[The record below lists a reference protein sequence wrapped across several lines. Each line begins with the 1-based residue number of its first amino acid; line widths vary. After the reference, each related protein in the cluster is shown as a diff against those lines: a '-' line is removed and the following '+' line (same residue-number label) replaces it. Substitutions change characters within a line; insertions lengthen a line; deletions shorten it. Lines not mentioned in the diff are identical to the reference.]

1 MIRGGTYRLTEPLV
15 FGPEDSGSE
24 TFGITYTNYP
34 GEQPIISGGRVIK
47 GWTEDND
54 GTWSTL
60 IPDVKAGKWKFRQLF
75 INGRRATRAR
85 HPNEGYFRI
94 EKAGEDRRTEFRFKP
109 GDVPACQDLSDV
121 ELVFLHDWSIT
132 RVPVKSIDLESHNLT
147 VLHQIGGP
155 ARWATIDWFEKHPR
169 YFLENSSQFLDA
181 PGEWY
186 LDTKTGVLTYKPLLG
201 QSLTEIE
208 AVAPIAQ
215 QLLVVRGNTKSNR
228 YVKNLNFVGLIFEHA
243 GWLPKAPWAPCGDGV
258 YWGRQACTWWSPG
271 TKERARPYEPAAPAA
286 VHFEMAESCCVK
298 DCRVAHVGPS
308 AVWFSRLCRNNRV
321 SGCTIIDV
329 GANGVMIGEGAW
341 RLTSGKSWWQSTPQD
356 AAMGNIVKN
365 NLIEHCGQELFGAV
379 GVWVGLAGQTTISH
393 NEIRHLPYTGVSVGW
408 MWWDP
413 RQRAEPRETPCRAN
427 MVIDNHIHHVM
438 QVLSDGGGIY
448 TLGLQPGSVLRGNV
462 IHDIL
467 RNAGRA
473 ESNGMFLDQ
482 GSGDLLIEKN
492 VIYNVDRS
500 PLRFHKGWE
509 NLVRQNVLSV
519 RKNVPAVRYNDTKA
533 ERIRL
538 MNNTI
543 IEIDSGE
550 AKALEKAV
558 TAALDKAGL
567 EPRYRKKLLG
577 I

>member
-1 MIRGGTYRLTEPLV
+1 
-15 FGPEDSGSE
+15 
-24 TFGITYTNYP
+24 
-34 GEQPIISGGRVIK
+34 
-47 GWTEDND
+47 
-54 GTWSTL
+54 
-60 IPDVKAGKWKFRQLF
+60 
-75 INGRRATRAR
+75 
-85 HPNEGYFRI
+85 
-94 EKAGEDRRTEFRFKP
+94 
-109 GDVPACQDLSDV
+109 
-121 ELVFLHDWSIT
+121 
-132 RVPVKSIDLESHNLT
+132 
-147 VLHQIGGP
+147 
-155 ARWATIDWFEKHPR
+155 
-169 YFLENSSQFLDA
+169 
-181 PGEWY
+181 
-186 LDTKTGVLTYKPLLG
+186 
-201 QSLTEIE
+201 
-208 AVAPIAQ
+208 
-215 QLLVVRGNTKSNR
+215 
-228 YVKNLNFVGLIFEHA
+228 
-243 GWLPKAPWAPCGDGV
+243 
-258 YWGRQACTWWSPG
+258 
-271 TKERARPYEPAAPAA
+271 
-286 VHFEMAESCCVK
+286 
-298 DCRVAHVGPS
+298 
-308 AVWFSRLCRNNRV
+308 
-321 SGCTIIDV
+321 
-329 GANGVMIGEGAW
+329 
-341 RLTSGKSWWQSTPQD
+341 
-356 AAMGNIVKN
+356 
-365 NLIEHCGQELFGAV
+365 
-379 GVWVGLAGQTTISH
+379 
-393 NEIRHLPYTGVSVGW
+393 LPYTGVSVGW

-482 GSGDLLIEKN
+482 GSGDLLIENN

-500 PLRFHKGWE
+500 PLRFHKGWG

-543 IEIDSGE
+543 IEIDSGG

>member
-1 MIRGGTYRLTEPLV
+1 
-15 FGPEDSGSE
+15 
-24 TFGITYTNYP
+24 
-34 GEQPIISGGRVIK
+34 
-47 GWTEDND
+47 
-54 GTWSTL
+54 
-60 IPDVKAGKWKFRQLF
+60 
-75 INGRRATRAR
+75 
-85 HPNEGYFRI
+85 
-94 EKAGEDRRTEFRFKP
+94 
-109 GDVPACQDLSDV
+109 
-121 ELVFLHDWSIT
+121 
-132 RVPVKSIDLESHNLT
+132 
-147 VLHQIGGP
+147 
-155 ARWATIDWFEKHPR
+155 
-169 YFLENSSQFLDA
+169 
-181 PGEWY
+181 
-186 LDTKTGVLTYKPLLG
+186 
-201 QSLTEIE
+201 
-208 AVAPIAQ
+208 
-215 QLLVVRGNTKSNR
+215 
-228 YVKNLNFVGLIFEHA
+228 
-243 GWLPKAPWAPCGDGV
+243 
-258 YWGRQACTWWSPG
+258 
-271 TKERARPYEPAAPAA
+271 
-286 VHFEMAESCCVK
+286 
-298 DCRVAHVGPS
+298 
-308 AVWFSRLCRNNRV
+308 
-321 SGCTIIDV
+321 
-329 GANGVMIGEGAW
+329 
-341 RLTSGKSWWQSTPQD
+341 
-356 AAMGNIVKN
+356 MGNIVKN